1 MSTEQLPPDLRRVHM
16 VGIGGAGMSG
26 IARILLDRGGLVS
39 GSDAKES
46 RGVHALRARGA
57 LIRIGH
63 DASSLDLLPG
73 GATAVRHLPMHPTH
87 PQNQPRARRSE
98 RRGIP
103 VVLRP
108 AVLAKLMAGRTT
120 LMVTGT
126 HGKTTTTSM
135 LIVALQHCGLDPSFA
150 VGGELG
156 EAGTNAHHGSGDCFV
171 AEADE
176 SDGSLLQY
184 TPHVAVITN
193 IESDHLDFYGSV
205 EAYVAV
211 FDSFVERIVP
221 GGALVVCTDDPGGAA
236 LAQRATELG
245 IRVLRYGSVPGE
257 TMAATL
263 VSWQQQGVGAVAH
276 IRLASE
282 LATAQGPRVMRLSV
296 PGRHMALNAL
306 GALLAA
312 VQIGAPADEVLD
324 GLAGFE
330 GVRRRFELVG
340 TCGVGKAS
348 VRVFDD
354 YAHHPTEISAT
365 LAAARMVLEQGDGGR
380 CMVVFQ
386 PHLYSRTKA
395 FAAEF
400 GRALNAADEVFVLDV
415 YGAREQPLAG
425 VSGASVAEHV
435 TVPMRYVPDFSAVAQ
450 QVAAAA
456 SPGDVIVTMGAGD
469 VTLLG
474 PEILTALRVRANRSA
489 PGRPGCWDDGT
500 QRGPT
505 DRARGRRRRRR
516 GAVTEPLATESKDE
530 PAEHPE
536 FEGPRRRA
544 RRERAERRA
553 AQARATAIEQAR
565 RAAKRR
571 ARGQI
576 VSEQNPAKPAARG
589 VVRGLKALLATVVL
603 AVVGIGLGLALYFTP
618 AMSAREIVII
628 GIGAVSREEVLDAAR
643 VRPATPLLQ
652 IDTQQVAD
660 RVATIR
666 RVASARVQRQYP
678 SALRITI
685 VERVP
690 VVVKDFSDGPHLF
703 DRDGVDF
710 ATDPPPPALPYFD
723 VDNPGPSDPTTKAAL
738 QVLTALH
745 PEVASQVGR
754 IAAPSVASITLTLAD
769 GRVVIWGTTDRCE
782 EKAEKLAALL
792 TQPGRTY
799 DVSSPDLP
807 TVK

>member
-1 MSTEQLPPDLRRVHM
+1 
-16 VGIGGAGMSG
+16 GAGMSG

-73 GATAVRHLPMHPTH
+73 GATAVVTTH
-87 PQNQPRARRSE
+87 AAIPKTNPELVEAR

-489 PGRPGCWDDGT
+489 PGRPG
-500 QRGPT
+500 
-505 DRARGRRRRRR
+505 
-516 GAVTEPLATESKDE
+516 
-530 PAEHPE
+530 
-536 FEGPRRRA
+536 
-544 RRERAERRA
+544 
-553 AQARATAIEQAR
+553 
-565 RAAKRR
+565 
-571 ARGQI
+571 
-576 VSEQNPAKPAARG
+576 
-589 VVRGLKALLATVVL
+589 VL
-603 AVVGIGLGLALYFTP
+603 G
-618 AMSAREIVII
+618 
-628 GIGAVSREEVLDAAR
+628 
-643 VRPATPLLQ
+643 
-652 IDTQQVAD
+652 
-660 RVATIR
+660 
-666 RVASARVQRQYP
+666 
-678 SALRITI
+678 
-685 VERVP
+685 
-690 VVVKDFSDGPHLF
+690 
-703 DRDGVDF
+703 
-710 ATDPPPPALPYFD
+710 
-723 VDNPGPSDPTTKAAL
+723 
-738 QVLTALH
+738 
-745 PEVASQVGR
+745 
-754 IAAPSVASITLTLAD
+754 
-769 GRVVIWGTTDRCE
+769 
-782 EKAEKLAALL
+782 
-792 TQPGRTY
+792 
-799 DVSSPDLP
+799 
-807 TVK
+807 